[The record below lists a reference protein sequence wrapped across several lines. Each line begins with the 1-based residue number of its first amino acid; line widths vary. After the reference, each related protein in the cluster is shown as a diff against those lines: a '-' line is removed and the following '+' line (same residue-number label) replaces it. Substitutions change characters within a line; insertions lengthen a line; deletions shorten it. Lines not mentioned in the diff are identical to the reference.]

1 MSVKV
6 SAIATI
12 LFGALLT
19 LLIISMLSI
28 SLLGIVDEP
37 QLTEYIKIAFAIGGV
52 LFVTYLIAAFSIKCD
67 SCGERL
73 MFNSGSRGDAKGWDD
88 LFKCIFLN
96 KKVICQHCSFPN
108 DFTINKSSI
117 GRNQNKSTEN

>member
-1 MSVKV
+1 MSIKV
-6 SAIATI
+6 YAIATI

-19 LLIISMLSI
+19 LLIITMLSI

-37 QLTEYIKIAFAIGGV
+37 QLTQYIKIAFAIGGV
-52 LFVTYLIAAFSIKCD
+52 IFVNYLIAAFSIKCE

-88 LFKCIFLN
+88 LFKCLFFN
-96 KKVICQHCSFPN
+96 KIVICQHCLSPN
-108 DFTINKSSI
+108 DFKVNKGSVD
-117 GRNQNKSTEN
+117 RHQNKSNKS